1 MIRKRCARA
10 GGAQRG
16 AMRIGLVRR
25 TSSERPGMATL
36 GDPSA
41 TLSGTRGAIGQWRN
55 GPKLILVRGGPDGL
69 VYPLEGPGT
78 SWRIGRS
85 TERAVCLEDP
95 YASRQ
100 GAEVWRDGDVFHVED
115 LWGDRNGVDLNWRP
129 LGRHETAVLEDGDV
143 LRVGS
148 SLLVFRSR

>member
-1 MIRKRCARA
+1 MKLSLAR
-10 GGAQRG
+10 RG
-16 AMRIGLVRR
+16 ASSRQEVEPLVD
-25 TSSERPGMATL
+25 PGATL
-36 GDPSA
+36 GGVRAAASRW
-41 TLSGTRGAIGQWRN
+41 SN

-85 TERAVCLEDP
+85 PDCAVCLADP

-100 GAEVWRDGDVFHVED
+100 GAEVWRDGDVYHVED

-129 LGRHETAVLEDGDV
+129 LGRHETAVLEDGDI
-143 LRVGS
+143 LRVGA

>member
-1 MIRKRCARA
+1 MIRKGCAR
-10 GGAQRG
+10 GRPAQLD
-16 AMRIGLVRR
+16 AMETGLIRR
-25 TSSERPGMATL
+25 NASNRPGMATL
-36 GDPSA
+36 GDASA
-41 TLSGTRGAIGQWRN
+41 TLSGTRGAISQWSN

-69 VYPLEGPGT
+69 VYPLDGPGT

-85 TERAVCLEDP
+85 RDCAVHLEDP